1 MSIDKSKVV
10 SQEETGEPA
19 PMDVVDQRVESEMK
33 QLEGSA
39 KKDVAE
45 GLQNKELAREG
56 DRLKKEGER
65 ELKEAA
71 EEG

>member
-1 MSIDKSKVV
+1 MSIAKSKVV

-19 PMDVVDQRVESEMK
+19 PMDVVVQRVGSEMK
-33 QLEGSA
+33 QMEGA
-39 KKDVAE
+39 ARKGVAE
-45 GLQNKELAREG
+45 VLHNKELAREG
-56 DRLKKEGER
+56 ERLKNEGTR

>member
-1 MSIDKSKVV
+1 MSIDKNKVV

-19 PMDVVDQRVESEMK
+19 LMDVVDQRVESEMK
-33 QLEGSA
+33 QMEGAA

-45 GLQNKELAREG
+45 GLHNKKLAREG
-56 DRLKKEGER
+56 ERIKKEGER

>member
-1 MSIDKSKVV
+1 MSIDKNKVV

-19 PMDVVDQRVESEMK
+19 PMDVVDERVESEMK
-33 QLEGSA
+33 QMEGSA

-45 GLQNKELAREG
+45 GLHNKKLARKGE
-56 DRLKKEGER
+56 RMEKEAER

-71 EEG
+71 EG

>member
-1 MSIDKSKVV
+1 MSIDKNKVV

-19 PMDVVDQRVESEMK
+19 PMDLVDQRVESEMK
-33 QLEGSA
+33 QMEGA
-39 KKDVAE
+39 ARMDVAE
-45 GLQNKELAREG
+45 GLHNKKLAREG
-56 DRLKKEGER
+56 ERLKKEGEL

>member
-19 PMDVVDQRVESEMK
+19 LMDVVDQRVESEMK
-33 QLEGSA
+33 QMEGAA

-45 GLQNKELAREG
+45 GLHNKKLAREG
-56 DRLKKEGER
+56 ERMKKEGER

>member
-1 MSIDKSKVV
+1 MSIDKNKVV

-19 PMDVVDQRVESEMK
+19 PMDVVDERVESEMK
-33 QLEGSA
+33 QMKGSA

-45 GLQNKELAREG
+45 GLNNKKLAREG
-56 DRLKKEGER
+56 ERMEKEAER

-71 EEG
+71 EG

>member
-1 MSIDKSKVV
+1 MSIDKNKVV

-19 PMDVVDQRVESEMK
+19 AMDVVDQRVESEMK
-33 QLEGSA
+33 QLEGAA
-39 KKDVAE
+39 KMDVAE
-45 GLQNKELAREG
+45 GLHNKKLAREG
-56 DRLKKEGER
+56 ERLKKEGER

>member
-1 MSIDKSKVV
+1 MSIDKNKVV

-19 PMDVVDQRVESEMK
+19 PMDVVDHRVESEMK
-33 QLEGSA
+33 QMEGAA
-39 KKDVAE
+39 KKGVAE
-45 GLQNKELAREG
+45 GLHNKDLAREG
-56 DRLKKEGER
+56 ERLKKEGER